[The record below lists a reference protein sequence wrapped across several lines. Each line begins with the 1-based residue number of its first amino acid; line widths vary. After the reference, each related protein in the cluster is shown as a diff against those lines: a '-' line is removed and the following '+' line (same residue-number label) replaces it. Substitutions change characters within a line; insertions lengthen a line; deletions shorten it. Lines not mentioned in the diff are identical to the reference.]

1 MSRRKFSLTSVTR
14 SMTADVDDS
23 FADLVAALWTFAA
36 IVDDPDTSARD
47 RIWGTIEWRA
57 TVDALSSRVVDQ
69 ARKEVSWAESRPK
82 AV

>member
-14 SMTADVDDS
+14 SMTADVDAH
-23 FADLVAALWTFAA
+23 ADLVAALWTFAA

-47 RIWGTIEWRA
+47 RIRGTIEWRA
-57 TVDALSSRVVDQ
+57 TVDVLSARVVDQ